1 VALGKIQR
9 LDGEL
14 RQARTSFSE
23 ALELEPNY
31 LPARAL
37 RIQVDMELG
46 DSTLARNEYREMLTI
61 AERWRGKATSALE
74 MQFLDVDW
82 DQLKRLVQS

>member
-1 VALGKIQR
+1 
-9 LDGEL
+9 
-14 RQARTSFSE
+14 
-23 ALELEPNY
+23 
-31 LPARAL
+31 
-37 RIQVDMELG
+37 MELG